1 MRPSR
6 SNSLFAPREVRDY
19 LGLLADHFRQNG
31 WRVKVSPSLG
41 GRSADLAVSRGELRY
56 IVEMKVSSE
65 GRRDRLIPLL
75 SQAILQARAIA
86 NASSE
91 PAVPLAIIAAPVIS
105 PSVAEGLMR
114 FLAEVAPDA
123 AAGIF
128 DREGFLRFVGPGLE
142 RLNAAPPRPARRR
155 KLAPP
160 DSAYLFSDL
169 NQWMLKVLLAP
180 FVAEGLLQ
188 APRKEYRNASE
199 LASAA
204 NVSVMSAFRLVR
216 QLRQEGFLD
225 SDSDSLRLVRREEL
239 MRRWQAAYLRPVPEL
254 SLRWIIPSKD
264 ERRLSSVL
272 SALQVHSREEDK
284 SGPRVCLG
292 LFAAA
297 ESLGLGFVHGVP
309 PCFYME
315 KLDRAVLGRMGLS
328 PEGAEH
334 RPDVYVR
341 VPASSESVFRAAV
354 ERDGV
359 PVADILQVWLDVS
372 SHPARGEAQ
381 AEEIR
386 RHALASIFEENS

>member
-1 MRPSR
+1 MLTSR
-6 SNSLFAPREVRDY
+6 SNSLPAPREVRDY
-19 LGLLADHFRQNG
+19 LGLLADHFRQDG
-31 WRVKVSPSLG
+31 WRVKVSPSVG
-41 GRSADLAVSRGELRY
+41 GRSADLAVSRGELGY

-91 PAVPLAIIAAPVIS
+91 LAIPLAIIAAPVIS
-105 PSVAEGLMR
+105 PSVAEGLMH

-128 DREGFLRFVGPGLE
+128 DRDGFLRFVGPGLE
-142 RLNAAPPRPARRR
+142 RLNAAPSRPARRQ

-169 NQWMLKVLLAP
+169 NQWMIKVLLAP

-188 APRKEYRNASE
+188 APRQEYRNAPE

-216 QLRQEGFLD
+216 QLRLEGFLD

-239 MRRWQAAYLRPVPEL
+239 MRRWLAANLRPVPEL
-254 SLRWIIPSKD
+254 SLRWIIPTKD
-264 ERRLSSVL
+264 ERRLTSAL
-272 SALQVHSREEDK
+272 RALQVHSQEENDLA
-284 SGPRVCLG
+284 PRACLG

-309 PCFYME
+309 PCFYIE
-315 KLDRAVLGRMGLS
+315 ELDRAVLGRMGLS

-334 RPDVYVR
+334 RPDVFVR
-341 VPASSESVFRAAV
+341 VPASRESVFRAAV

-359 PVADILQVWLDVS
+359 LVSDILQVWLDVS

-381 AEEIR
+381 ADEIR
-386 RHALASIFEENS
+386 RHALATIFEEKS